1 MPGTNGTT
9 TIQTTFEL
17 PSAPPEHIFSGWG
30 PWRTAVAEP
39 TGDQLEVRVWSPG
52 GNDEVD
58 VYNVS
63 LQKVRLS
70 HPA

>member
-9 TIQTTFEL
+9 TLQTTFDS
-17 PSAPPEHIFSGWG
+17 SAPPEHLFSGWG